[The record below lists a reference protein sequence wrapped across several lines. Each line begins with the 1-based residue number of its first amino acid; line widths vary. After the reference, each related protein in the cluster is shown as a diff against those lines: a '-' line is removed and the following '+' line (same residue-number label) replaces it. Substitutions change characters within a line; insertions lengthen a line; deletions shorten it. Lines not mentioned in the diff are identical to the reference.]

1 MPEITTPQTTE
12 TAPAPAQ
19 TTPRPPV
26 KPNGGRK
33 KKKMVKNLIIL
44 AVVLAL
50 LAAGGFALYR
60 FLFSTGGEEGEIFS
74 QPAFLGSI
82 QSKVSGSGTAKAKE
96 TAAITLNAGGTV
108 QEVLIAPGQ
117 TVTAGQP
124 LYTIFSQAA
133 RGRGE
138 DRPGEGGEP
147 ATRTCLTSRRMPPT

>member
-96 TAAITLNAGGTV
+96 TAAITPVSYTHLDVYKRQGPVRGPWRCGG
-108 QEVLIAPGQ
+108 P
-117 TVTAGQP
+117 P
-124 LYTIFSQAA
+124 S
-133 RGRGE
+133 R
-138 DRPGEGGEP
+138 
-147 ATRTCLTSRRMPPT
+147 TR

>member
-96 TAAITLNAGGTV
+96 TAAHHPQRRRHRAGGAHRSRPNRHGGP
-108 QEVLIAPGQ
+108 APLHHL
-117 TVTAGQP
+117 QP
-124 LYTIFSQAA
+124 
-133 RGRGE
+133 GR
-138 DRPGEGGEP
+138 
-147 ATRTCLTSRRMPPT
+147 

>member
-96 TAAITLNAGGTV
+96 TAAITLNA
-108 QEVLIAPGQ
+108 IM
-117 TVTAGQP
+117 
-124 LYTIFSQAA
+124 
-133 RGRGE
+133 
-138 DRPGEGGEP
+138 RPDFFDKIV
-147 ATRTCLTSRRMPPT
+147 R

>member
-82 QSKVSGSGTAKAKE
+82 QSKANMVVLLLLE
-96 TAAITLNAGGTV
+96 AGDLPV
-108 QEVLIAPGQ
+108 PVHQHGQ
-117 TVTAGQP
+117 GGRLDTSHIQGAVIEDGEK
-124 LYTIFSQAA
+124 A
-133 RGRGE
+133 RGIDPHQPIRFLAAQG
-138 DRPGEGGEP
+138 
-147 ATRTCLTSRRMPPT
+147 

>member
-96 TAAITLNAGGTV
+96 TAAITLTPA
-108 QEVLIAPGQ
+108 APCRRCSS
-117 TVTAGQP
+117 
-124 LYTIFSQAA
+124 L
-133 RGRGE
+133 
-138 DRPGEGGEP
+138 P
-147 ATRTCLTSRRMPPT
+147 AKPSRRASHSTPSSARPLRTR

>member
-96 TAAITLNAGGTV
+96 DRRHHPQRRAAPCRRCSSL
-108 QEVLIAPGQ
+108 
-117 TVTAGQP
+117 
-124 LYTIFSQAA
+124 
-133 RGRGE
+133 
-138 DRPGEGGEP
+138 P
-147 ATRTCLTSRRMPPT
+147 AKPSRRASPSTPSSAMAA